1 MDITILAPA
10 YNEEA
15 IIDRFINQV
24 ASVLEKN
31 YNTWEVLI
39 VNDGSTDATEARV
52 KAFMDVYPEH
62 ITCITHPV
70 NQGLGAG
77 LETGFKY
84 AKGNVIVTMDAD
96 CTQDANLIPQLTN
109 EISNDTG
116 VVIASRYVKGG
127 GMKNVPPHRL
137 LYSKLGNL
145 FFRILFGLP
154 SRDISSGFRAYRKD
168 LVKRLS
174 CLSPG
179 FEVQVD
185 ILRRVK
191 QLTKIKE
198 YPFVL
203 VDRTVGVSKMRY
215 GKLLKAYF
223 KLFTKKNEHN

>member
-15 IIDRFINQV
+15 IIGKFINQV
-24 ASVLEKN
+24 APVLEKN
-31 YNTWEVLI
+31 YKTWEVLI
-39 VNDGSTDATEARV
+39 VNDGSTDQTEKRV
-52 KAFMDVYPEH
+52 KEFMDSYPDH

-77 LETGFKY
+77 LETGFKN
-84 AKGNVIVTMDAD
+84 AKGNIIVTMDAD
-96 CTQDANLIPQLTN
+96 CTQDANLIPRLTE

-127 GMKNVPPHRL
+127 GMENVPPHRL

-145 FFRILFGLP
+145 FFRVLFVLP
-154 SRDISSGFRAYRKD
+154 CRDISSGFRVYRKD
-168 LVKRLS
+168 IVKPLNHLS
-174 CLSPG
+174 TG

-185 ILRRVK
+185 ILRRIK
-191 QLTKIKE
+191 QLTQIKE
-198 YPFVL
+198 YPFIL

-223 KLFTKKNEHN
+223 RLFFKKI